1 MNQKNNN
8 KVLLKGIIFD
18 FDGVIAESVQ
28 IKNDAFADLYS
39 PFGNEVV
46 KKVLSYEKNNH
57 GISRF
62 KKIKYYHNSILNV
75 DLSEEKI
82 MELSTRFS
90 ELVVDKV
97 IEAPYVPGVLDY
109 IHRSYDKYRL
119 FVSSAT
125 PTSEIKQILAGKKIM
140 NYFTAVYGS
149 PESKKNH
156 ITDICIKNNL
166 KTEELIFFGD
176 STSDI
181 DAAKVHGIQFILRIH
196 KHNQTNFQGFI
207 GQKIQNF
214 ISLDTNTLFSN
225 ESINF
230 QC

>member
-1 MNQKNNN
+1 MDLTVHQFEQLELMNQKNNN

-109 IHRSYDKYRL
+109 I
-119 FVSSAT
+119 
-125 PTSEIKQILAGKKIM
+125 
-140 NYFTAVYGS
+140 
-149 PESKKNH
+149 
-156 ITDICIKNNL
+156 L
-166 KTEELIFFGD
+166 KT
-176 STSDI
+176 
-181 DAAKVHGIQFILRIH
+181 
-196 KHNQTNFQGFI
+196 
-207 GQKIQNF
+207 
-214 ISLDTNTLFSN
+214 
-225 ESINF
+225 
-230 QC
+230 